1 MRRTPAQGLLA
12 YAAILG
18 TLIAGI
24 HHMSWW
30 AAVAGASVLALISI
44 SNHTFTYRA
53 LADGGDSTYTVL
65 YFSSA
70 LNAAAISA
78 AALGM
83 GNAVGWLLG
92 F

>member
-1 MRRTPAQGLLA
+1 MRTPAQGLLA

-18 TLIAGI
+18 TLIAGM

-30 AAVAGASVLALISI
+30 AAVAGGSVLALISI
-44 SNHTFTYRA
+44 SNHAVAYRA
-53 LADGGDSTYTVL
+53 LGGGGESTYTML

-78 AALGM
+78 AALG
-83 GNAVGWLLG
+83 VGKALG
-92 F
+92 WILGI